1 MFLGNIQSSF
11 VTNQYCF
18 DQCLLPVYWLL
29 EKLCSKVKHCLFAG
43 ADQKRMQ
50 WLGMAEGGKMSLLQE
65 AVLSAVNAASP
76 AARDAHALS
85 SEVQNDDSI
94 TALQSSQNGV
104 DVDAGMATLH
114 LALKQDALDQDRLNA
129 VYRKVLAA
137 YRTGDFGRYTLDSLT

>member
-1 MFLGNIQSSF
+1 
-11 VTNQYCF
+11 
-18 DQCLLPVYWLL
+18 
-29 EKLCSKVKHCLFAG
+29 
-43 ADQKRMQ
+43 
-50 WLGMAEGGKMSLLQE
+50 MSLLQE